1 MASLSRKE
9 LWNISV
15 STGPGCTELQR
26 ILSLAC
32 WLAVTLVKIRMAPL
46 LAA

>member
-1 MASLSRKE
+1 MA
-9 LWNISV
+9 LWSISV